1 MSSSE
6 KSILLSVKELK
17 KYYPVPNPS
26 IRPQPKRFV
35 RAVDGVSFAL
45 REGET
50 LGLVGESGCG
60 KSTVGRLLVGIEQPT
75 AGAVEYRGRSLA
87 DRKSREWKHIRTE
100 LQMIFQDPYA
110 ALNPRK
116 HIYDILSAPMLYH
129 GLADRSNAGRKVDE
143 LLEQVGLP
151 KNAKERYPHEF
162 SGGQRQRIVIAK
174 ALSLDP
180 KVIICDEPVSALDNS
195 IQAQVLNLLRD
206 LQRERGLTY
215 LYIAHGLGTVHY
227 VSHRVAV
234 MYLGRIV
241 EVADAEEIFRR
252 PLHPYAQMLISSV
265 PVADPTKR
273 DRPAVIP
280 PGEVPS
286 AMDIPAGCRF
296 HDRCPYAD
304 ERCRREEPELRV
316 IAPVEAGK
324 LAGDAVFARRQD
336 GGERSAAGAG
346 AVPHEAACWHAE
358 RIEAK
363 TPGQTAAGGN
373 ASW

>member
-6 KSILLSVKELK
+6 KNVLLSVKELK

-26 IRPQPKRFV
+26 LRPQPKRFV

-75 AGAVEYRGRSLA
+75 EGTVEYRGRSLA
-87 DRKSREWKHIRTE
+87 DRKSCERKHIRTE

-116 HIYDILSAPMLYH
+116 HVYDILSAPMLYH
-129 GLADRSNAGRKVDE
+129 GLADRSNAGQKVDE

-174 ALSLDP
+174 ALSLNP

-206 LQRERGLTY
+206 LQRERGLSY

-241 EVADAEEIFRR
+241 EVADVEEIFRR

-273 DRPAVIP
+273 DRPVVIP

-286 AMDIPAGCRF
+286 AMDIPSGCRF

-304 ERCRREEPELRV
+304 DRCRREEPELR
-316 IAPVEAGK
+316 AALPAQAEA
-324 LAGDAVFARRQD
+324 DAVAAGQR
-336 GGERSAAGAG
+336 GAGERFAAGA
-346 AVPHEAACWHAE
+346 VLHETACWHAE
-358 RIEAK
+358 QIEAK
-363 TPGQTAAGGN
+363 TMGQTAAERS
-373 ASW
+373 AEW